1 MIFFSMGGCTLGKFN
16 SMGGGH
22 MNLSDY
28 MGGRGLWKFNS
39 MGGGVEKK
47 VPSSPPPPPP
57 QVFFSGIALS
67 VNFLFCSVCSV
78 YMSTSKT
85 NWVCWILLAYIISK
99 YSYIKM
105 FSPAPAWSF
114 S

>member
-1 MIFFSMGGCTLGKFN
+1 MGGCTLGKFN

-47 VPSSPPPPPP
+47 VPSSPPPGI
-57 QVFFSGIALS
+57 FFWNSPKRIICTSGYFWFE
-67 VNFLFCSVCSV
+67 N
-78 YMSTSKT
+78 K
-85 NWVCWILLAYIISK
+85 K
-99 YSYIKM
+99 
-105 FSPAPAWSF
+105 
-114 S
+114 

>member
-1 MIFFSMGGCTLGKFN
+1 MLNIQIFIYIATRQLNNPNFWELDRIPRHEGWEIRSFKLGYYNNFN

-47 VPSSPPPPPP
+47 VPSSPPPGI
-57 QVFFSGIALS
+57 FFW
-67 VNFLFCSVCSV
+67 N
-78 YMSTSKT
+78 
-85 NWVCWILLAYIISK
+85 
-99 YSYIKM
+99 
-105 FSPAPAWSF
+105 SPHTHITIF
-114 S
+114 R

>member
-1 MIFFSMGGCTLGKFN
+1 MGGCTLGKFN

-47 VPSSPPPPPP
+47 VPSSPPPPRY
-57 QVFFSGIALS
+57 FFLE
-67 VNFLFCSVCSV
+67 
-78 YMSTSKT
+78 
-85 NWVCWILLAYIISK
+85 
-99 YSYIKM
+99 
-105 FSPAPAWSF
+105 
-114 S
+114 

>member
-16 SMGGGH
+16 SMDGGH

-47 VPSSPPPPPP
+47 VPSSPPRY
-57 QVFFSGIALS
+57 FFLE
-67 VNFLFCSVCSV
+67 
-78 YMSTSKT
+78 
-85 NWVCWILLAYIISK
+85 
-99 YSYIKM
+99 
-105 FSPAPAWSF
+105 
-114 S
+114 

>member
-1 MIFFSMGGCTLGKFN
+1 MCKCFQGQNSMEKKQDTIKKHATIGKQQNVMEKKFN

-47 VPSSPPPPPP
+47 VPSSPPPGI
-57 QVFFSGIALS
+57 FFW
-67 VNFLFCSVCSV
+67 N
-78 YMSTSKT
+78 
-85 NWVCWILLAYIISK
+85 
-99 YSYIKM
+99 
-105 FSPAPAWSF
+105 SPY
-114 S
+114 

>member
-22 MNLSDY
+22 MNLSEY

-47 VPSSPPPPPP
+47 VPSSPPPGI
-57 QVFFSGIALS
+57 FFWNSPHLRHFFCN
-67 VNFLFCSVCSV
+67 NFKVITEV
-78 YMSTSKT
+78 YRCQK
-85 NWVCWILLAYIISK
+85 
-99 YSYIKM
+99 IKD
-105 FSPAPAWSF
+105 FNGKQNCLCVK
-114 S
+114 

>member
-47 VPSSPPPPPP
+47 VPSSPPGI
-57 QVFFSGIALS
+57 FFWNSPYLKR
-67 VNFLFCSVCSV
+67 NQLR
-78 YMSTSKT
+78 TPNK
-85 NWVCWILLAYIISK
+85 IL
-99 YSYIKM
+99 M
-105 FSPAPAWSF
+105 
-114 S
+114 

>member
-28 MGGRGLWKFNS
+28 MGGRGLWKFYS

-47 VPSSPPPPPP
+47 VPSSPPRY
-57 QVFFSGIALS
+57 FFSGIAL
-67 VNFLFCSVCSV
+67 
-78 YMSTSKT
+78 TSPDNLIELCHRKP
-85 NWVCWILLAYIISK
+85 YFRS
-99 YSYIKM
+99 KM
-105 FSPAPAWSF
+105 F
-114 S
+114 

>member
-1 MIFFSMGGCTLGKFN
+1 MHVKDDFFFMGGCTLGKFN

-47 VPSSPPPPPP
+47 VPSSPP
-57 QVFFSGIALS
+57 QVFFSGIAHTRYY
-67 VNFLFCSVCSV
+67 NFCLYLMTAMGF
-78 YMSTSKT
+78 
-85 NWVCWILLAYIISK
+85 
-99 YSYIKM
+99 
-105 FSPAPAWSF
+105 
-114 S
+114 